1 MLEHFRANPIPL
13 ESGGPSDVML
23 TNFVVF
29 VNTGSSTTLPGG
41 SLQRNNSP
49 TVGEGLRRSLSLQAH
64 RITRPATIQ
73 GGSVRITTSAAN
85 ANGHPRAVENQYA
98 YV

>member
-23 TNFVVF
+23 TNFVVH
-29 VNTGSSTTLPGG
+29 VNSGSGPQQPSNSLPR
-41 SLQRNNSP
+41 SHSP
-49 TVGEGLRRSLSLQAH
+49 AVGEGLRRSHSLQVN

-73 GGSVRITTSAAN
+73 GGSVRITTTTAN
-85 ANGHPRAVENQYA
+85 ANGHSRAVENQYA
-98 YV
+98 FV

>member
-23 TNFVVF
+23 TNFVVY
-29 VNTGSSTTLPGG
+29 VNTGTPQPGG
-41 SLQRNNSP
+41 SLQRAHVGNG
-49 TVGEGLRRSLSLQAH
+49 GEGLRRSHSLQAN

-73 GGSVRITTSAAN
+73 GGSVRITSSAAN
-85 ANGHPRAVENQYA
+85 NNAHSRAVENQYA
-98 YV
+98 FV

>member
-23 TNFVVF
+23 TNFVVY
-29 VNTGSSTTLPGG
+29 VNTGTQSHSSA
-41 SLQRNNSP
+41 SLQRNPSP
-49 TVGEGLRRSLSLQAH
+49 STGEGLRRSHSLQAN
-64 RITRPATIQ
+64 RITRSATIQ

-85 ANGHPRAVENQYA
+85 SNGHSRAVENQYA
-98 YV
+98 FV